1 MTTPPIR
8 KSPASRREAGSAYVL
23 VLIVLLVLTLL
34 ALVLALITQSEVEV
48 GSNERTI
55 NRVFYSAEAGV
66 TASVAA
72 FLYGNSREGFEMT
85 FLDPGSTVFGTHV
98 EVAPMNQV
106 NYGPCNLCEVN
117 QNTQYVNVTHE
128 VSATA
133 TRFGK
138 DANGNETVLARKR
151 LDLMVAIQPLQL
163 TNPVDTFDGE
173 KRP

>member
-1 MTTPPIR
+1 MIHR
-8 KSPASRREAGSAYVL
+8 KPSREAGSAYLL

-34 ALVLALITQSEVEV
+34 ALVLAFVTQGEVEL
-48 GSNERTI
+48 GANERTV

-72 FLYGNSREGFEMT
+72 FLYGNSREAQSFTLM
-85 FLDPGSTVFGTHV
+85 DPGSTVVGTRV
-98 EVAPMNQV
+98 EVAPMNQI

-117 QNTQYVNVTHE
+117 QNTQYVNVTNE

-138 DANGNETVLARKR
+138 DADGNETVLARKR
-151 LDLMVAIQPLQL
+151 LDLMVGIQPLQL